1 MRPAS
6 AQNSKDFYLISEV
19 ASILKVSTHT
29 IRNLENEFGIEVKK
43 DASGKRIYTFN
54 DIEKYKLI
62 IEKKNSFDVSS
73 KSQLVKS
80 NVKSTPF
87 EPAPFNTPSEVNSS
101 VLQSYSSVL
110 QSYSSVNNS
119 ITPNFSYNVSN
130 LYSLFNI
137 SKLSKFSLATFVIAT
152 FASFGSFFFD
162 SYMDLDSS
170 LSHFLGLNSKEVSNV
185 LQATDENWDYR
196 FDVNVPAFFNNSLV
210 GSSAAFD
217 LITVG
222 DRVIINP
229 NGISAPNIINTVRTL
244 PNEEILLVDITDVN
258 NPIFSITNNPSF
270 ESIEVGTLNGVENL
284 DDTTITTIE
293 NSINIPTASTD
304 AETIGGLSVSDFL
317 RSNTNT
323 TFTNGIMTFDASSSL
338 KFNNLNPNTFLRVDG
353 SNNLVGF
360 SILPGL
366 NVDFTSTANS
376 LTINVSTNPIAT
388 QNYTSIAVNT
398 LFLGTSSF
406 DPSYA
411 VLSSAEELNK
421 LFTLSGNLLTTTNL
435 STLFPSIDLD
445 SANDITT
452 ANLSASIL
460 SAFPNIDTNAAN
472 DVLISSLASLML
484 TSYVNLDTDATNDIT
499 TSNFSSTLFSLFP
512 NIDTNAANDVDL
524 LQDAVLIGSNAG
536 KNVYSE
542 NIWFGYQDFNRAS
555 ASIFEVEEN
564 GKITFDGGVLPS
576 IIDNA
581 LYSYDDILYFQQ
593 SPLALLSDHTIVNH
607 NNRFAFF
614 TTNAS
619 GKLQLSGSSN
629 IGLNY
634 IQSGAASSILGMDGS
649 TLRYL
654 NVTGDLSVSTTS
666 SSNITFTF
674 NTVNSNTGTYG
685 SDTGIPVITVNSKGL
700 ITAVSTVP
708 YTNVTNPNNYV
719 TAISFSTPAVTQ
731 RIFTLQRQGLSDLTA
746 LFTITSGDI
755 TSALNYTPLR
765 NTTDNLTGNLG
776 VSGTFSA
783 ATGSFT
789 NLSSQN
795 ANFSNLTLANALA
808 IIYGGTGTNVI
819 PANGQLLIGNGSGYS
834 VSALTAGTNISI
846 LTGGGSITI
855 SATDTTNPNNY
866 VTGIAF
872 SDSSSTSKTLTLTRD
887 GLSNL
892 TATFSISASNVTS
905 ALGYT
910 PFNASNFTAT
920 QIINTL
926 GYTPLNSAA
935 FNATNITNALGYTPF
950 GPTNFVAGTNV
961 SLSSTAT
968 SLTINSTFTDTTNPN
983 NYVTEI
989 SFSDASATT
998 KTLTLTREGL
1008 ANLSA
1013 SFSLSS
1019 SDITTA
1025 LGYTPFNAANFTST
1039 QIINTLGYT
1048 PLNSAAFNAANITNA
1063 LGYIPQVN
1071 LGYTPLRN
1079 TTDSLTGNLG
1089 VSGNFSAATGTF
1101 TNLTLANALAVIYG
1115 GTGLT
1120 STPNNGQLLI
1130 GNGTGYTL
1138 SALTAGTNVTIS
1150 TGAGSITI
1158 SAVTGGTNANNYV
1171 NAISFST
1178 PQASERTLVL
1188 SREGLA
1194 NLTASF
1200 SLSSS
1205 DITTALG
1212 YTPLRNTSDTLSG
1225 NLTITGSLSA
1235 STIFQNG
1242 NRVCDLSGNC
1252 AGAGGSILGSGS
1264 AGFISLFTATNSIA
1278 SSSIFQSIGSGF
1290 IGIGTTNPTEQL
1302 DVYGAIKL
1310 SQNLGTAARSNALYQ
1325 DGGVLY
1331 WNGQAVGV
1339 VGSTAP
1345 GGISGTKDYFPY
1357 FNTKDTLIAS
1367 DFKYIS
1373 TANERGLELVTS
1385 NKIPVYMSIGHQNQA
1400 KFKIGVAADSTGFF
1414 SNYDTEDDIILVNS
1428 SNLSTSDTIFAN
1440 QNQDGKFIF
1449 TFGVNSVER
1458 RAVTF
1463 DYVDS
1468 LDLVHVGINTTL
1480 PLYALHVTGDAKISG
1495 TLAVPTFSNPNAGS
1509 FDFLAGVNFRGN
1521 LSAAIG
1527 TFTNLTLANALTVG
1541 NGGTG
1546 LSATPTAGQLLIGN
1560 GTGYTLS
1567 TLTAGTNVSISTGAG
1582 SITISAID
1590 TTGPNNYVTAI
1601 SFSDASATTKTFTLT
1616 QNGLA
1621 NLTATF
1627 SISAANITSALGYTP
1642 FDSSAFNAAN
1652 ITNALG
1658 YLPFNAANFTS
1669 TQIINTLGYTPLNS
1683 TAFNAVN
1690 ITNALGYTPFGPT
1703 NFVAGTNIS
1712 LSSTATSLT
1721 INSTYVDTTGPNNYV
1736 TAISFSDAS
1745 ATTKTFTLT
1754 QNGLANLTATFS
1766 ISVADITSALGYT
1779 PVNKAGDTIAGSL
1792 YVTNTLSTD
1801 TLWVGNGFSVFTSN
1815 DNLYLDTNNGAIFR
1829 GALNSTFTFYEN
1841 ANQTIATFDSEGS
1854 FFNSNLSAA
1863 IGTFTNLTLANA
1875 LTVGNGGTGISATPT
1890 AGHLLIGNGTGYT
1903 LSTLTAGTNVSISTG
1918 AGSITISAN
1927 DTTNPN
1933 NFVSAISFSA
1943 PASAQRVL
1951 NLARTG
1957 LSPLTADFTLNQ
1969 SDIVTALGYTP
1980 LSNTSDFMTGSLGVA
1995 TSFSAATGTFTNLTL
2010 ANALA
2015 VIYGGTGLS
2024 NTPSVGQF
2032 LIGNG
2037 TGYTLSGLTAGTGI
2051 SITTGAGSVTITSS
2065 VVDTN
2070 NYVTDISFSDASA
2083 TIKSLTITQNG
2094 LSNLIASF
2102 SISSANVTSA
2112 LGFTPVNRAG
2122 DTMSGSLTIL
2132 QTLSAQD
2139 VVVLDNLFVGDYAN
2153 SAYTLQIEPKVGTLA
2168 RKIVLDLTS
2177 GSQTETT
2184 LGMFI
2189 QSVKFSAPSAAE
2201 LKNLTFNQI
2210 SSTNNIILDI
2220 LKAGTLP
2227 AVSNGVLDTYNSQVS
2242 AASLYLAA
2250 NTTNT
2255 PQIRFSSSAGV
2266 DVSSPTAGDFWWN
2279 GSELN
2284 FYNGTET
2291 INLLSN
2297 PMNFFGSQ
2305 LFSGANTTLADG
2317 DYIEVAHNSNSYDVV
2332 ATGWVYNTLTSKWE
2346 NISANQ
2352 GSNLNVDLLEYST
2365 DTIANNNFSG
2375 GIDSIR
2381 TASGGTMYFT
2391 DSTGLNS
2398 SASPYIDGY
2407 VVHIFTGATGN
2418 QTFTTNYNLTG
2429 VSYIVAGGG
2438 GAGGRVAGGGGGGAD
2453 VSIANNSITM
2463 TQGTY
2468 TITVGTGATGLA
2480 QGSTGTAT
2488 AAGGAGGNSTLSGPG
2503 LALITASGGCGGAG
2517 YTTNSGACSG
2527 NGGGQGGS
2535 TGSSPVGAGN
2545 FAGGTRFSA
2554 NGGGGGGAGGVGGNA
2569 VDGAGGVGGGAGGA
2583 GVTSTISGAT
2593 VIYGAGGGGG
2603 AFSSD
2608 LGGAGGSSGVG
2619 GAGGN
2624 FNADTAGDGLARTGS
2639 GGGGGGYNNGNGTA
2653 YATGNGGS
2661 GVVVI
2666 RYPYQTNA
2674 IKAYSESTIK
2684 TQGSY
2689 SLKVIAGND
2698 SLNSSL
2704 TKTFANGT
2712 LNLSYQDKIIFYMR
2726 ASRTGSN
2733 VRLSIEDSGGAVNS
2747 FTPNIVAADTWQ
2759 RFTWD
2764 ISGEPTDRDNIT
2776 NLKIT
2781 IVNADAG
2788 NTFYLDEIATNLS
2801 YKIQLSS
2808 ADTARLYNFSGDT
2821 QNMRLVVSAKTSAL
2835 FEYALGYT
2843 PLRNDSDYMR
2853 GSLGVTGSFSAA
2865 NAQFPN
2871 LFVSAFSASTAQITN
2886 AVITNLTIASNL
2898 FVTNTLSTKT
2908 LIVGVGAAIFTS
2920 DDFLRVNSNNGM
2932 IFNASGL
2939 ASFEVLDDNISR
2951 FLVTGNSVV
2960 VNGYFSAGAS
2970 SLGAT
2975 TINGNLSAALGSF
2988 TNLGVTTALSAANAN
3003 FTTLNA
3009 GSFSGTS
3016 GFMTNFGVTSA
3027 LSAATATFRGTV
3039 TVSNPSGGTQLN
3051 LVSNGGSG
3059 NNIELG
3065 FYDGAT
3071 KRANFSMDSTNTFEF
3086 EGTSGTNVHF
3096 NATSGTYR
3104 FFINGNNRFE
3114 VGLNGITATTGITGT
3129 TANFSSL
3136 GIGTATPSTDLE
3148 VFGSEAEMFVHF
3160 TGQSRGG
3167 LRAMGTQRIALLTTD
3182 QNDDLVFG
3190 YSSGIKGAFTER
3202 MRLDNGT
3209 GFFGIGT
3216 LNPGFPLE
3224 VVGIAEFD
3232 TVSAATG
3239 NITTRLGVNG
3249 AFSAANVGI
3258 TTALSA
3264 ANASFTTLNA
3274 GSFSGTSGF
3283 MTNFGVTSNF
3293 SAANVGITTLLSVP
3307 TGNFT
3312 TRLGVNGAF
3321 SASSAS
3327 ITNTL
3332 SVANLITS
3340 GRVGIG
3346 SSNLVAP
3353 LEITDNAAPNGVQA
3367 QLRRSGAGDL
3377 AIAFEQVGVNAFGI
3391 VHRSGSGQGI
3401 AFVDGLYYANGGTE
3415 RMRILNNGNVG
3426 IGTTNPAF
3434 DLDVIGDGRF
3444 SANLSA
3450 ASVVL
3455 SGSLSIGGAV
3465 IYTSANAQI
3474 FNHPTINNYSFR
3486 INDVVELN
3494 MSSTQLDINSNELI
3508 RAANIFG
3515 NATST
3520 FAARVFS
3527 NPGAATNPQ
3536 VRINATMTYMATGGT
3551 VTSDSRLKDGVATMS
3566 NSLLLISQLNPVT
3579 FNFKDYVNGNFTD
3592 TLAGRKMGFIAQEV
3606 EQVIPDLVGDVI
3618 WVDGQG
3624 YKGIEYD
3631 KMVSLLVGGIK
3642 EQQVQITSLSNAVAG
3657 MNLASMQSVYDQFMT
3672 TIENLSMSTENGAL
3686 VVNTNLTVTGD
3697 SLFNN
3702 ATFTGDVAIGQ
3713 IKFDSLNND
3722 ISINGMDCTNIDGTL
3737 NTSLCETQTLFVM
3750 KNKAGNLNFFDGK
3763 VVINPLGE
3771 MTVEKIT
3778 AGEVAAAKVKASEY
3792 QVVAGSEVSGNT
3804 QILSGQTEI
3813 TILTSKVKANSKVF
3827 VTANGDL
3834 GGRSLYVSDKVEGV
3848 SFKVKLNQA
3857 LSSDVNFDWFI
3868 LNSE

>member
-1 MRPAS
+1 
-6 AQNSKDFYLISEV
+6 
-19 ASILKVSTHT
+19 
-29 IRNLENEFGIEVKK
+29 
-43 DASGKRIYTFN
+43 
-54 DIEKYKLI
+54 
-62 IEKKNSFDVSS
+62 
-73 KSQLVKS
+73 
-80 NVKSTPF
+80 
-87 EPAPFNTPSEVNSS
+87 
-101 VLQSYSSVL
+101 
-110 QSYSSVNNS
+110 
-119 ITPNFSYNVSN
+119 
-130 LYSLFNI
+130 
-137 SKLSKFSLATFVIAT
+137 
-152 FASFGSFFFD
+152 
-162 SYMDLDSS
+162 
-170 LSHFLGLNSKEVSNV
+170 
-185 LQATDENWDYR
+185 
-196 FDVNVPAFFNNSLV
+196 
-210 GSSAAFD
+210 
-217 LITVG
+217 
-222 DRVIINP
+222 
-229 NGISAPNIINTVRTL
+229 
-244 PNEEILLVDITDVN
+244 
-258 NPIFSITNNPSF
+258 
-270 ESIEVGTLNGVENL
+270 
-284 DDTTITTIE
+284 
-293 NSINIPTASTD
+293 
-304 AETIGGLSVSDFL
+304 
-317 RSNTNT
+317 
-323 TFTNGIMTFDASSSL
+323 
-338 KFNNLNPNTFLRVDG
+338 
-353 SNNLVGF
+353 
-360 SILPGL
+360 
-366 NVDFTSTANS
+366 
-376 LTINVSTNPIAT
+376 
-388 QNYTSIAVNT
+388 
-398 LFLGTSSF
+398 
-406 DPSYA
+406 
-411 VLSSAEELNK
+411 
-421 LFTLSGNLLTTTNL
+421 
-435 STLFPSIDLD
+435 
-445 SANDITT
+445 
-452 ANLSASIL
+452 
-460 SAFPNIDTNAAN
+460 
-472 DVLISSLASLML
+472 
-484 TSYVNLDTDATNDIT
+484 
-499 TSNFSSTLFSLFP
+499 
-512 NIDTNAANDVDL
+512 
-524 LQDAVLIGSNAG
+524 
-536 KNVYSE
+536 
-542 NIWFGYQDFNRAS
+542 
-555 ASIFEVEEN
+555 
-564 GKITFDGGVLPS
+564 
-576 IIDNA
+576 
-581 LYSYDDILYFQQ
+581 
-593 SPLALLSDHTIVNH
+593 
-607 NNRFAFF
+607 
-614 TTNAS
+614 
-619 GKLQLSGSSN
+619 
-629 IGLNY
+629 
-634 IQSGAASSILGMDGS
+634 
-649 TLRYL
+649 
-654 NVTGDLSVSTTS
+654 
-666 SSNITFTF
+666 
-674 NTVNSNTGTYG
+674 
-685 SDTGIPVITVNSKGL
+685 
-700 ITAVSTVP
+700 
-708 YTNVTNPNNYV
+708 
-719 TAISFSTPAVTQ
+719 
-731 RIFTLQRQGLSDLTA
+731 
-746 LFTITSGDI
+746 
-755 TSALNYTPLR
+755 
-765 NTTDNLTGNLG
+765 
-776 VSGTFSA
+776 
-783 ATGSFT
+783 
-789 NLSSQN
+789 
-795 ANFSNLTLANALA
+795 
-808 IIYGGTGTNVI
+808 
-819 PANGQLLIGNGSGYS
+819 
-834 VSALTAGTNISI
+834 
-846 LTGGGSITI
+846 
-855 SATDTTNPNNY
+855 
-866 VTGIAF
+866 
-872 SDSSSTSKTLTLTRD
+872 
-887 GLSNL
+887 
-892 TATFSISASNVTS
+892 
-905 ALGYT
+905 
-910 PFNASNFTAT
+910 
-920 QIINTL
+920 
-926 GYTPLNSAA
+926 
-935 FNATNITNALGYTPF
+935 
-950 GPTNFVAGTNV
+950 
-961 SLSSTAT
+961 
-968 SLTINSTFTDTTNPN
+968 
-983 NYVTEI
+983 
-989 SFSDASATT
+989 
-998 KTLTLTREGL
+998 
-1008 ANLSA
+1008 
-1013 SFSLSS
+1013 
-1019 SDITTA
+1019 
-1025 LGYTPFNAANFTST
+1025 
-1039 QIINTLGYT
+1039 
-1048 PLNSAAFNAANITNA
+1048 
-1063 LGYIPQVN
+1063 
-1071 LGYTPLRN
+1071 
-1079 TTDSLTGNLG
+1079 
-1089 VSGNFSAATGTF
+1089 
-1101 TNLTLANALAVIYG
+1101 
-1115 GTGLT
+1115 
-1120 STPNNGQLLI
+1120 
-1130 GNGTGYTL
+1130 
-1138 SALTAGTNVTIS
+1138 
-1150 TGAGSITI
+1150 
-1158 SAVTGGTNANNYV
+1158 
-1171 NAISFST
+1171 
-1178 PQASERTLVL
+1178 
-1188 SREGLA
+1188 
-1194 NLTASF
+1194 
-1200 SLSSS
+1200 
-1205 DITTALG
+1205 
-1212 YTPLRNTSDTLSG
+1212 
-1225 NLTITGSLSA
+1225 
-1235 STIFQNG
+1235 
-1242 NRVCDLSGNC
+1242 
-1252 AGAGGSILGSGS
+1252 
-1264 AGFISLFTATNSIA
+1264 
-1278 SSSIFQSIGSGF
+1278 
-1290 IGIGTTNPTEQL
+1290 
-1302 DVYGAIKL
+1302 
-1310 SQNLGTAARSNALYQ
+1310 
-1325 DGGVLY
+1325 
-1331 WNGQAVGV
+1331 
-1339 VGSTAP
+1339 
-1345 GGISGTKDYFPY
+1345 
-1357 FNTKDTLIAS
+1357 
-1367 DFKYIS
+1367 
-1373 TANERGLELVTS
+1373 
-1385 NKIPVYMSIGHQNQA
+1385 
-1400 KFKIGVAADSTGFF
+1400 
-1414 SNYDTEDDIILVNS
+1414 
-1428 SNLSTSDTIFAN
+1428 
-1440 QNQDGKFIF
+1440 
-1449 TFGVNSVER
+1449 
-1458 RAVTF
+1458 
-1463 DYVDS
+1463 
-1468 LDLVHVGINTTL
+1468 
-1480 PLYALHVTGDAKISG
+1480 
-1495 TLAVPTFSNPNAGS
+1495 
-1509 FDFLAGVNFRGN
+1509 
-1521 LSAAIG
+1521 
-1527 TFTNLTLANALTVG
+1527 
-1541 NGGTG
+1541 
-1546 LSATPTAGQLLIGN
+1546 
-1560 GTGYTLS
+1560 
-1567 TLTAGTNVSISTGAG
+1567 
-1582 SITISAID
+1582 
-1590 TTGPNNYVTAI
+1590 
-1601 SFSDASATTKTFTLT
+1601 
-1616 QNGLA
+1616 
-1621 NLTATF
+1621 
-1627 SISAANITSALGYTP
+1627 
-1642 FDSSAFNAAN
+1642 
-1652 ITNALG
+1652 
-1658 YLPFNAANFTS
+1658 
-1669 TQIINTLGYTPLNS
+1669 
-1683 TAFNAVN
+1683 
-1690 ITNALGYTPFGPT
+1690 
-1703 NFVAGTNIS
+1703 
-1712 LSSTATSLT
+1712 
-1721 INSTYVDTTGPNNYV
+1721 
-1736 TAISFSDAS
+1736 
-1745 ATTKTFTLT
+1745 
-1754 QNGLANLTATFS
+1754 
-1766 ISVADITSALGYT
+1766 
-1779 PVNKAGDTIAGSL
+1779 
-1792 YVTNTLSTD
+1792 
-1801 TLWVGNGFSVFTSN
+1801 
-1815 DNLYLDTNNGAIFR
+1815 
-1829 GALNSTFTFYEN
+1829 
-1841 ANQTIATFDSEGS
+1841 
-1854 FFNSNLSAA
+1854 
-1863 IGTFTNLTLANA
+1863 
-1875 LTVGNGGTGISATPT
+1875 
-1890 AGHLLIGNGTGYT
+1890 
-1903 LSTLTAGTNVSISTG
+1903 
-1918 AGSITISAN
+1918 
-1927 DTTNPN
+1927 
-1933 NFVSAISFSA
+1933 
-1943 PASAQRVL
+1943 
-1951 NLARTG
+1951 
-1957 LSPLTADFTLNQ
+1957 
-1969 SDIVTALGYTP
+1969 
-1980 LSNTSDFMTGSLGVA
+1980 MTGSLGVA

-2220 LKAGTLP
+2220 LEAGTLP

-2808 ADTARLYNFSGDT
+2808 ADTARLYNYSGDT

-3104 FFINGNNRFE
+3104 FFIDGNNRFE

-3672 TIENLSMSTENGAL
+3672 TIENLSISTENGAL